1 MCALP
6 NPITAAVVSPLL
18 PEPPVTG
25 GQKRTLRLLE
35 AMERA
40 GLRPHV
46 ISPDAEH
53 PGAVAALRERGW
65 GVDVVAENS
74 HGVGARARQHVAR
87 LPSPMLHEL
96 AGRFAEV
103 AAGAGMVQ
111 FEHTQSAYYRSP
123 DGIP

>member
-25 GQKRTLRLLE
+25 GEKRTLRLLE

-40 GLRPHV
+40 GLRPPGT
-46 ISPDAEH
+46 SPGARH
-53 PGAVAALRERGW
+53 PGAVAALRESG
-65 GVDVVAENS
+65 GGGDVVGESS

-96 AGRFAEV
+96 AGRF
-103 AAGAGMVQ
+103 
-111 FEHTQSAYYRSP
+111 
-123 DGIP
+123 